1 MSRRILIVDDEQGI
15 RAALGQLLEFEGYQV
30 RSAANA
36 VDGLSEYARWKP
48 NLVFMDVKMAGID
61 GLEALRKLR
70 EQDPDAVVV
79 MISGHATI
87 QTAVEATQHG
97 AYDILEKPLDTDRIL
112 VTLRNALAH
121 LDLHEENAR
130 LRDTVRSRFEI
141 VGGSYAIRAVTEKIE
156 LVAKTPARV
165 LVTGENGTGKE
176 LVAQAIHA
184 NSPRAKRPFVE
195 VNCAA
200 IPGELIESELFGH
213 IKGSFTGAVAD
224 RAGKFEQADTGT
236 LFLDEIGDM
245 SLAAQAKVLRVLQD
259 GVVTRIGGSK
269 PVQVDVRVLAATN
282 KDVEAEIAAGRFR
295 EDLFYRLNVV
305 PIHVPP
311 LRERRED
318 IPLLVAHF
326 VGLLAANAGLA
337 PKVMGDDAIARLA
350 TLDWPGNVREL
361 RNTIER
367 LMILS
372 SGTRITPDDVDR
384 LVGRR
389 TDASEG
395 GLGSLLDVPTFEEFK
410 HAAERAYLLAKLRT
424 YDWNVSETARALDMP
439 RSNLY
444 KKIERYALSR
454 EGGSAMPAGAA
465 TAPAD
470 DEEDA

>member
-1 MSRRILIVDDEQGI
+1 MARRILIIDDEQGI
-15 RAALGQLLEFEGYQV
+15 RAALGQLLEFEGYEV
-30 RSAANA
+30 KAVANA
-36 VDGLSEYARWKP
+36 VDGIAEYQRFTP
-48 NLVFMDVKMAGID
+48 HLVFLDVKMAGID
-61 GLEALRKLR
+61 GIEALKKIK
-70 EQDPDAVVV
+70 EFDPSAVVV

-87 QTAVEATQHG
+87 QTAVEATQLG

-112 VTLRNALAH
+112 VTLRNALQH

-130 LRDTVRSRFEI
+130 LKETIQSRYEI
-141 VGGSYAIRAVTEKIE
+141 VGRSYAIRAVIDKIDR
-156 LVAKTPARV
+156 VAKTPARV

-176 LVAQAIHA
+176 LVA
-184 NSPRAKRPFVE
+184 RALHQQSTRASGPFVE

-213 IKGSFTGAVAD
+213 MKGSFTGAVAD
-224 RAGKFEQADTGT
+224 RPGKFEQAHQGT
-236 LFLDEIGDM
+236 IFLDEVGDM

-269 PVQVDVRVLAATN
+269 AVEVDVRVLAATN
-282 KDVEAEIAAGRFR
+282 KNLESEIGEGRFR

-305 PIHVPP
+305 PIHIPP

-326 VGLLAANAGLA
+326 VAVLTSREGIA
-337 PKVMGDDAIARLA
+337 PRTVTPDAVERLVH
-350 TLDWPGNVREL
+350 LEWPGNVREL

-367 LMILS
+367 LLILS
-372 SGTRITPDDVDR
+372 AGPRITADDVTR

-389 TDASEG
+389 DPEQT
-395 GLGSLLDVPTFEEFK
+395 GLGSLLECKTFEEFK
-410 HAAERAYLLAKLRT
+410 HAAERAFLLAKLRE

-444 KKIERYALSR
+444 KKIERYALTR
-454 EGGSAMPAGAA
+454 ETAA
-465 TAPAD
+465 
-470 DEEDA
+470 